1 MKIFKSA
8 AVLSALV
15 LATACAQ
22 QEEVLVE
29 TPQQTPI
36 YAKDGT
42 IIGMEPMVRRGGV
55 MSSDGTMSMDD
66 CSGVVAGGD
75 DTACEEIN
83 NDLPGGGVDG

>member
-22 QEEVLVE
+22 QEEVMVE

-42 IIGMEPMVRRGGV
+42 IIGMEPMVRPGGM
-55 MSSDGTMSMDD
+55 MSSNSTMSMDD
-66 CSGVVAGGD
+66 CMGAVAGGD
-75 DTACEEIN
+75 DTACEEVN
-83 NDLPGGGVDG
+83 NDLPGGVDG

>member
-1 MKIFKSA
+1 MKILRSA

-22 QEEVLVE
+22 QEEVVVD

-36 YAKDGT
+36 YGKDGT
-42 IIGMEPMVRRGGV
+42 IIGMEPMVRPGM

-75 DTACEEIN
+75 DTACEEYN
-83 NDLPGGGVDG
+83 ADLPGSAVDG

>member
-8 AVLSALV
+8 AVLSAFV

-22 QEEVLVE
+22 QEEVMVE

-42 IIGMEPMVRRGGV
+42 IIGMEPMVRPGGM
-55 MSSDGTMSMDD
+55 MSGNRTMSMDD
-66 CSGVVAGGD
+66 CMGAVAGGD

-83 NDLPGGGVDG
+83 NDLPGGVDG